1 MANLDDVEDARF
13 DALVGATTC
22 RLCEDVLDEDLSCL
36 PCGHCFCTECVLVA
50 CVDEYICP
58 ECRVPFFKSDITPN
72 YAMRDF
78 VSLATELSALRRR
91 SASCGLAS

>member
-36 PCGHCFCTECVLVA
+36 PCGHCFEKPALLTWFQ
-50 CVDEYICP
+50 DHRTCP
-58 ECRVPFFKSDITPN
+58 VCRHEVE
-72 YAMRDF
+72 A
-78 VSLATELSALRRR
+78 
-91 SASCGLAS
+91 